1 MKENEKNLREAFFKK
16 ETYAEKMKKLLPQ
29 YEPMDK
35 KSLENKPGFGGI
47 LDISKAKPFGIVKDT
62 DEAIKRLQGFF
73 GATVGINSVKNM
85 ASRSI
90 KSFPIV
96 ISENVEPETAVMLK
110 RLMEEQYAE
119 YINLLISNKVVD
131 VGAFEVTGTNKDQNI
146 ANQVLDIISSAETE
160 RQAMSRKAMTGKLD
174 TDELMSST
182 PLYSLLRQESV
193 ETGNVLFDTLFENA
207 VVTTPEN
214 KDVVVKFMQEH
225 MNEIVSLKETDPRET
240 SQSTSTSRESRYTT
254 FGDFAKENIFGSAE
268 INTKIT
274 NRDTAL
280 DSLRGY
286 TGARTASGDPIF
298 NKLST
303 PSLVVDAE
311 QMREAMDK
319 SIGELILDPKNFA
332 IRDRFEKATFLLYAN
347 RISGGEYIDYLI
359 QRLGIPIGS
368 GVRGQ
373 LLTAFPTNQVRDL
386 ENPNISL
393 NGQNLIDVENNLRL
407 DVTADRT
414 LQALSNFLFTFNGN
428 HYAAAAFYGRAAAGA
443 GAASLGY
450 AGLVSAGV
458 LASNPIGWA
467 LLAAGGIG
475 AAAIALR
482 QLYRGMTQARELRRR
497 RIAGWER
504 VEALIIAMDEHQK
517 GIRKRFEEPKAEVSG
532 APQNDEL
539 LREVEPGELKD
550 SLSDFNKR
558 MDAILKKSEKLAPSL
573 RESFVFDP
581 NSLPVNIT
589 EETALYIEEN
599 LNIFN
604 EALAQ
609 DQEYQALVL
618 SESLLQEKVV
628 SQTFPVK
635 LIKKYE
641 YDTSAKPDVLVV
653 PEFSTRS
660 RYAYGSVEY
669 ERKDLKDRKYNTPL
683 IMTVRFRERLAD
695 EKFSDNELVAVIGIL
710 GVITY
715 VPSEEMEYILKSNI
729 EGKTIRGILAAD
741 PAVGALASD
750 LLGALDIKKMEEK
763 ISALPKSGEFWQ
775 NLEKVAKLSAVNK
788 LAGRQSNNVA
798 NAHIVFSQKEI
809 DNIKASEGVDY
820 LRDEK
825 LSAALMKRYAAFTLM
840 ITNDVTQRVYMF
852 DDLDNISWNVVP
864 YSAFKSKDAGD
875 NLESALMK
883 IGRKI

>member
-35 KSLENKPGFGGI
+35 KNPEYKPGFGGI
-47 LDISKAKPFGIVKDT
+47 VDITKAKPFGIVRDT
-62 DEAIKRLQGFF
+62 DEAAKRLQGFF

-174 TDELMSST
+174 TDELMANT

-225 MNEIVSLKETDPRET
+225 MNEIVSLKEADPRET
-240 SQSTSTSRESRYTT
+240 STSTSTSRESRYTT
-254 FGDFAKENIFGSAE
+254 FGDFAKENIFSSDD
-268 INTKIT
+268 INKKIT

-286 TGARTASGDPIF
+286 TGARTAAGDPIF

-368 GVRGQ
+368 GVRAQ
-373 LLTAFPTNQVRDL
+373 LIARFPTHEVRHL
-386 ENPNISL
+386 ENPNITI
-393 NGQNLIDVENNLRL
+393 NGQNLYDLQNNLRL

-414 LQALSNFLFTFNGN
+414 LQALSNYLFTFNGN
-428 HYAAAAFYGRAAAGA
+428 HYAAAGFYGRLSAGF
-443 GAASLGY
+443 GVASAGY
-450 AGLVSAGV
+450 AGLVSLGF

-467 LLAAGGIG
+467 LLAAGGVG
-475 AAAIALR
+475 AAANALI
-482 QLYRGMTQARELRRR
+482 QFYRHIRTERDLRRR

-504 VEALIIAMDEHQK
+504 VEALINAMDEHQK
-517 GIRKRFEEPKAEVSG
+517 GIRKRLEEPKTEVSG
-532 APQNDEL
+532 APENDEL
-539 LREVEPGELKD
+539 LKEVEPGELKN

-581 NSLPVNIT
+581 NSLPINIT
-589 EETALYIEEN
+589 EETASYIEEN

-750 LLGALDIKKMEEK
+750 LLGALDIRKMEQK

-809 DNIKASEGVDY
+809 DNVKASEGVDY

-825 LSAALMKRYAAFTLM
+825 LTAALMKRYGAFTLM
-840 ITNDVTQRVYMF
+840 IANDVTQRVYMF